1 MFKNSTHEIIVHKT
15 PKFAAQYGCE
25 LLYNSDYPHSR
36 NGSGG
41 YPPSGGGIKKGSR
54 VPRDAPVLSLNI
66 SPGKE
71 AEDMLAED
79 ILREGI
85 QLAEDMR
92 LEAGDIQREGIQVED
107 RLDREQQ
114 VDILVGDKHYGVEGE
129 CNVP

>member
-41 YPPSGGGIKKGSR
+41 YPPSGGGIKEGGR

-66 SPGKE
+66 SPAMIRKSTNQMKRLGRNVKGKSIK
-71 AEDMLAED
+71 LY
-79 ILREGI
+79 ILVLKKRMASLGK
-85 QLAEDMR
+85 R
-92 LEAGDIQREGIQVED
+92 LLQ
-107 RLDREQQ
+107 RLDHADYAS
-114 VDILVGDKHYGVEGE
+114 VYHH
-129 CNVP
+129 